1 MGAIYKLLG
10 TNYNTNSLFNNHSKQ
25 GEKRMQE
32 SIDQKGK
39 SYSRFWFILTLLLGT
54 FTMSISQSSLSTAY
68 PTLMQNFGIS
78 ADTVQWLTTG
88 FMLVMCVSM
97 PISPWML
104 NNLSFRQMF
113 IGALALFDVGSL
125 MIVFTPS
132 SWGVH
137 GFWFMMIGRVMEAFA
152 VGVLFPS
159 YQTVLLEITPKDER
173 GTTMG
178 IAGLVMGSALACG
191 PIISGIV
198 LKFFDWKSLFILFM
212 IIITAV
218 MIMAGSGLIR
228 NVMER
233 HETTLDWLSVVLSI
247 GLIGIMYVVN
257 QIGKKHVDWTIN
269 WVVLILSA
277 VAVIL
282 FCVRQFRL
290 TTPLLELRVMKTF
303 NYDMAILLTGISYV
317 ALIVVTII
325 FPLYYQGVLHVSP
338 FVSGMSLVPGAV
350 FLSLLNP
357 FTGKLADMIGF
368 KPTMI
373 VGMLMIVAGW
383 FLTLAM
389 ADVQNLF
396 GMILCAMV
404 IEGGNAFVMMPAV
417 TLGANSLPNELVS
430 HGTAVITTIRQI
442 LGSVGVAVATMI
454 LTTATANRLA
464 TGASQITASLHGYHV
479 VFITMIV
486 IEVIGLILALIL
498 RDTKKKTN

>member
-1 MGAIYKLLG
+1 
-10 TNYNTNSLFNNHSKQ
+10 
-25 GEKRMQE
+25 MQE
-32 SIDQKGK
+32 SVDQNGR
-39 SYSRFWFILTLLLGT
+39 SYNRFWFIFTLLLGT

-68 PTLMQNFGIS
+68 PTLMHDFGIS

-113 IGALALFDVGSL
+113 MGALALFDIGSL
-125 MIVFTPS
+125 MIVFTPA
-132 SWGVH
+132 SWGTN

-198 LKFFDWKSLFILFM
+198 LKFFNWKSLFILFM

-218 MIMAGSGLIR
+218 FLMAWFGLIR
-228 NVMER
+228 NVMAR
-233 HETTLDWLSVVLSI
+233 HETSLDWLSVFLSI
-247 GLIGIMYVVN
+247 GLIGIMYVIN
-257 QIGKKHVDWTIN
+257 QIGKKQANWTIDGALL
-269 WVVLILSA
+269 VISLL
-277 VAVIL
+277 AVIL
-282 FCVRQFRL
+282 FCVRQLKL

-303 NYDMAILLTGISYV
+303 NYDLAILLTGISYV

-350 FLSLLNP
+350 FLSILNP

-373 VGMLMIVAGW
+373 IGMLMIVAGW

-389 ADVQNLF
+389 ADVQNLL
-396 GMILCAMV
+396 GMILCAMI

-417 TLGANSLPNELVS
+417 TLGANSLPNDLVS

-442 LGSVGVAVATMI
+442 LGSAGVAMATMI
-454 LTTATANRLA
+454 LTTATTHQLSKGVNHLA
-464 TGASQITASLHGYHV
+464 ASLHGYHL
-479 VFITMIV
+479 VFMTMIV
-486 IEVIGLILALIL
+486 IEIIGLVLALLL
-498 RDTKKKTN
+498 RNTKKQAQD

>member
-1 MGAIYKLLG
+1 
-10 TNYNTNSLFNNHSKQ
+10 
-25 GEKRMQE
+25 MQE
-32 SIDQKGK
+32 SVDQNGR
-39 SYSRFWFILTLLLGT
+39 SYNRFWFIFTLLLGT

-68 PTLMQNFGIS
+68 PTLMHDFGIS

-113 IGALALFDVGSL
+113 MGALALFDIGSL
-125 MIVFTPS
+125 MIVFTPA
-132 SWGVH
+132 SWGTN

-198 LKFFDWKSLFILFM
+198 LKFFNWKSLFILFM

-218 MIMAGSGLIR
+218 FLMAWFGLIR
-228 NVMER
+228 NVMAR
-233 HETTLDWLSVVLSI
+233 HETSLDWLSVFLSI
-247 GLIGIMYVVN
+247 GLIGIMYVIN
-257 QIGKKHVDWTIN
+257 QIGKKQANWTIDGALL
-269 WVVLILSA
+269 VISLL
-277 VAVIL
+277 AVIL
-282 FCVRQFRL
+282 FCVRQLKL

-303 NYDMAILLTGISYV
+303 NYDLAILLTGISYV

-350 FLSLLNP
+350 FLSILNP

-373 VGMLMIVAGW
+373 IGMLMIVAGW

-389 ADVQNLF
+389 ADVQNLL
-396 GMILCAMV
+396 GMILCAMI

-417 TLGANSLPNELVS
+417 TLGANSLPNDLVS

-442 LGSVGVAVATMI
+442 LGSAGVAMATMI
-454 LTTATANRLA
+454 LTTATTHQLSKGVNHLA
-464 TGASQITASLHGYHV
+464 ASLHGYHL
-479 VFITMIV
+479 VFMTMIM
-486 IEVIGLILALIL
+486 IEIIGLVLALLL
-498 RDTKKKTN
+498 RDTKKQAQD